1 MKYYCSFPVLV
12 ILLQIFEMIF
22 LSTQNNW
29 KWQIMQILRYL
40 HLMSKEIPSYLMKT
54 HSLLFLWVTF
64 VLKYYISVKDTVY
77 YSFVINTHISQ
88 SKLLVLIWFSYFI
101 VISCRTKYCNVL
113 CAVITIVLYYL
124 SMIWNR
130 TVLFPCSRAY
140 QNTKKSLNYIGFFC
154 QFSYKEVLL
163 NQIPWMLFFH

>member
-29 KWQIMQILRYL
+29 KWQIMQIPNSCPKKYL
-40 HLMSKEIPSYLMKT
+40 VTSKT
-54 HSLLFLWVTF
+54 HSLLFLWVIF

-140 QNTKKSLNYIGFFC
+140 QNTKKSIKYIGFFC
-154 QFSYKEVLL
+154 QFS
-163 NQIPWMLFFH
+163 

>member
-29 KWQIMQILRYL
+29 KWQITQIPNSCPKKYL
-40 HLMSKEIPSYLMKT
+40 VTSSNT
-54 HSLLFLWVTF
+54 HSLLFLWVIF

-140 QNTKKSLNYIGFFC
+140 QNTKKSIKYIGFFC
-154 QFSYKEVLL
+154 QFS
-163 NQIPWMLFFH
+163 